1 MLCIILVGLVTVLV
15 TAKIGIPLLLCL
27 KELNKETD

>member
-15 TAKIGIPLLLCL
+15 TAKLGVPLVLCL

>member
-15 TAKIGIPLLLCL
+15 TTKVGIPLLLCL
-27 KELNKETD
+27 KELNKEND